1 MEKEVQNFDPE
12 SDSNLLNESMKKYMV
27 ELQCE
32 ILAISK
38 NKKELQNKRSLLL
51 HTLKFLQFATN

>member
-1 MEKEVQNFDPE
+1 MEKEIYNFDPDKNYE
-12 SDSNLLNESMKKYMV
+12 ILNDSIKKYMV

-38 NKKELQNKRSLLL
+38 NKKEL
-51 HTLKFLQFATN
+51 